1 MPTRVLYSTLLTSSK
16 VNRLKPDE
24 FELYIRLILVADDH
38 GRYSGSSIR
47 ISRSCWPDR
56 EDITSKKIDPALQQL
71 HEIGLIYLY
80 HVNGDRYLEIT
91 NWNQRKR
98 TIVSKFPSP
107 GTDVEPNDS
116 QMPDECQSNDRQKT
130 ARDERRETRDENIRD
145 ERRETRSVKA
155 DTKSNIDFQAVVDYW
170 NDIVSDLPKVV
181 SLTEQRKKAIKSIW
195 MKAGDSPL
203 WTFATAF
210 RDVQDSDFL
219 SGRNGQWSGCGFD
232 WVMKPANWTKI
243 IEGNYRNKTG
253 KSHAPPHEDIGHYA
267 PDPDWLTGG
276 NDG

>member
-1 MPTRVLYSTLLTSSK
+1 MP
-16 VNRLKPDE
+16 NRLMKESICTSESIDGLSDKAE
-24 FELYIRLILVADDH
+24 IFFYRLIVQCDDYGRFDGRTSIIRSRCFPLKADTIKDKYIEKYLSELVSA
-38 GRYSGSSIR
+38 
-47 ISRSCWPDR
+47 
-56 EDITSKKIDPALQQL
+56 
-71 HEIGLIYLY
+71 GLIYLY
-80 HVNGDRYLEIT
+80 VHDDKRYIAMTGWAKHQQIRSKKSKYPEPDIT
-91 NWNQRKR
+91 CNQ
-98 TIVSKFPSP
+98 TISDDIKCPRNP
-107 GTDVEPNDS
+107 I
-116 QMPDECQSNDRQKT
+116 QSESNTESESIYED
-130 ARDERRETRDENIRD
+130 RET
-145 ERRETRSVKA
+145 SGVKA
-155 DTKSNIDFQAVVDYW
+155 DTKSNIDFQAVVKSW

-232 WVMKPANWTKI
+232 WVLKPANWTKI

-253 KSHAPPHEDIGHYA
+253 KSHVPPQEDIGHFA

-276 NDG
+276 DD